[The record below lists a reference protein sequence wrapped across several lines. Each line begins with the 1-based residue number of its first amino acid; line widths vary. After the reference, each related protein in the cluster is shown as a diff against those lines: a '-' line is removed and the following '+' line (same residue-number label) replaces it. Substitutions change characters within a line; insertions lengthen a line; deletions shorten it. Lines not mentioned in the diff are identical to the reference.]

1 MDIFNIVFTAI
12 SVVGIP
18 IIGLLFKQFKDLRD
32 ANDNLKENI
41 QDVKM
46 MIYRDY
52 VSMAHMEKIMA
63 PFQKDVNNL
72 ERMIERIASRLAI
85 PAVHED

>member
-32 ANDNLKENI
+32 ANDKLKENV

>member
-1 MDIFNIVFTAI
+1 MDVLSIVMT
-12 SVVGIP
+12 VV
-18 IIGLLFKQFKDLRD
+18 IGLGVPAIGFLFKQFKDLRD
-32 ANDNLKENI
+32 ANDKLKENL

-46 MIYRDY
+46 MIYKDY

-72 ERMIERIASRLAI
+72 ERLIERIASRLAI
-85 PAVHED
+85 PAISED

>member
-32 ANDNLKENI
+32 ANDKLKENI

-85 PAVHED
+85 PAVHEE

>member
-1 MDIFNIVFTAI
+1 MDFFNIVVTIIAGVGVP
-12 SVVGIP
+12 VV
-18 IIGLLFKQFKDLRD
+18 GLLFKQFKELRE
-32 ANDNLKENI
+32 ANDKLKENL
-41 QDVKM
+41 QELKM

>member
-1 MDIFNIVFTAI
+1 MDFFN
-12 SVVGIP
+12 VVVTVIAGIGVP
-18 IIGLLFKQFKDLRD
+18 AVGFLFKSFKELRE
-32 ANDNLKENI
+32 ANERLKE
-41 QDVKM
+41 QLHDLKLVV
-46 MIYRDY
+46 YRDY

-85 PAVHED
+85 PAISEE